1 MSRAV
6 IKNGVEYWFP
16 DLYKA
21 KQRELLD
28 PNLTPSQ
35 NLWNTIHKVTC
46 IWLTKAHVYATTK
59 EDMDDLEAEVRMATY
74 YRLQYLVRTRQYQR
88 KFSFW
93 VNCTRACWSICNSHI
108 QRWFNRIHEKSKH
121 MCGDMA
127 VDGTDVPL
135 FDLISFNPTLV
146 TSSENWS
153 AQKLKWQDAQR
164 PYERWR
170 KLNETVEDEYLLYT
184 ESCLDL
190 GVDPVDKV
198 TFVLENYTEE
208 ERKIMS
214 TNPIKSITYSNY
226 FKNWVA
232 RKKLEDPA
240 WAARKKQHDR
250 EYQRKYNEKRKA
262 ERKKR
267 KAAKLAARKSCSS
280 SADSLDGGN
289 PNGQEHG

>member
-1 MSRAV
+1 MKGG
-6 IKNGVEYWFP
+6 IEYWFP
-16 DLYKA
+16 DKYDA
-21 KQRELLD
+21 KRHETLD
-28 PNLTPSQ
+28 PELSPRE
-35 NLWNTIHKVTC
+35 NLWAIIRKVTC

-88 KFSFW
+88 KYSFW

-108 QRWFNRIHEKSKH
+108 QRWFNRIHEKNKH

-170 KLNETVEDEYLLYT
+170 KINETVEDEYSSYC
-184 ESCLDL
+184 ESCLEL
-190 GVDPVDKV
+190 GVVPVDKV
-198 TFVLENYTEE
+198 SFVLTNYTEE

-214 TNPIKSITYSNY
+214 NEPTQNRTYRNY
-226 FKNWVA
+226 FRNWVA
-232 RKKLEDPA
+232 RKKLSDPE

-250 EYQRKYNEKRKA
+250 IYQRRYSEKRKA

-267 KAAKLAARKSCSS
+267 KAANLAARRSCISIAAS
-280 SADSLDGGN
+280 VDGGN